1 MEFEI
6 HKKIN
11 IIAIWIII
19 GFLLF
24 IFQIAILGLKP
35 YNSEPFLSTIKNW
48 KKKPILDIL
57 EEDNGNHLEEITF
70 YGKKLYLQR
79 MDKKFNYPYLMKRS
93 EKFKD
98 EGKKGGKDSNRNT
111 IYFPK
116 YEPCPIN

>member
-24 IFQIAILGLKP
+24 IFQLAILGLKQ
-35 YNSEPFLSTIKNW
+35 YNSKSFVSTIKNW

-70 YGKKLYLQR
+70 CGKKLYLQR
-79 MDKKFNYPYLMKRS
+79 MNKKFNYPYLMKRS
-93 EKFKD
+93 KKFED
-98 EGKKGGKDSNRNT
+98 EGNECGRDDRENT

-116 YEPCPIN
+116 YEP